1 MLGDDV
7 KVRFYDLGGGKK
19 IRDIWDQYYYDVHG
33 VIYVIDSSSSDD
45 DIKETKEL
53 FHTTMSHKYLAG
65 KPVLLIANKQ
75 DKEGAR
81 SAEETKQFMDLSSIS
96 TDHNAQAFGC
106 STVSTVTEPEDDI
119 FPADPR
125 LESAVEWI
133 LTNVQNNYNS
143 LNKRVQVD
151 TQMKL
156 QDEAKKRIEK
166 ERKVLRNKI
175 ACAFP
180 HLVSKSPVGDL
191 VLPDAPEDVFTME
204 EGLGFLA
211 GEIGEDT
218 EALPPIALEIAAL
231 IGYQRLALQL
241 VGALKAPI
249 SKKKAPLSW
258 DEIKAIIIE
267 LREELGLGIVQ

>member
-1 MLGDDV
+1 
-7 KVRFYDLGGGKK
+7 
-19 IRDIWDQYYYDVHG
+19 
-33 VIYVIDSSSSDD
+33 
-45 DIKETKEL
+45 
-53 FHTTMSHKYLAG
+53 
-65 KPVLLIANKQ
+65 
-75 DKEGAR
+75 
-81 SAEETKQFMDLSSIS
+81 
-96 TDHNAQAFGC
+96 
-106 STVSTVTEPEDDI
+106 
-119 FPADPR
+119 
-125 LESAVEWI
+125 
-133 LTNVQNNYNS
+133 
-143 LNKRVQVD
+143 
-151 TQMKL
+151 MKL

-180 HLVSKSPVGDL
+180 HLVSKSPIGDL
-191 VLPDAPEDVFTME
+191 VLPDAPEDVFTLE
-204 EGLGFLA
+204 EGLAFLA

-258 DEIKAIIIE
+258 DEIKALIIE